1 MNTRLSQF
9 INYATGGNRA
19 EFARI
24 CGWTPQ
30 YVYNL
35 TKMNN
40 FGITPVLTL
49 LDKFPELSARWL
61 LLGEG
66 EMLTPQIDALK
77 QHLLRLLELD
87 RYLCVMTTEEQQ
99 QVIAGNLDFDEPTF
113 DKWRTLLAARNAER
127 DARFAEAYARQK
139 TLKKK

>member
-1 MNTRLSQF
+1 MHTRLQQL
-9 INYATGGNRA
+9 IDYATGGNRA

-35 TKMNN
+35 TKLNN
-40 FGITPVLTL
+40 FGLTPVLTL
-49 LDKFPELSARWL
+49 LEKFPELSARWL

-66 EMLTPQIDALK
+66 SMLTPQIDSLK

-87 RYLCVMTTEEQQ
+87 QYLCVMTPEEQQ
-99 QVIAGNLDFDEPTF
+99 QVVAGKLDFDESTF
-113 DKWRTLLAARNAER
+113 SKWRTLLAARNAER

-139 TLKKK
+139 TRKND

>member
-9 INYATGGNRA
+9 IDYATGGNRT

-35 TKMNN
+35 TKLNN

-49 LDKFPELSARWL
+49 LEKFPELSARWL

-66 EMLTPQIDALK
+66 HMVTPQIDILK

-87 RYLCVMTTEEQQ
+87 RYLCVMTDEEQQ
-99 QVIAGNLDFDEPTF
+99 QVVAGNFDFDEQTF
-113 DKWRTLLAARNAER
+113 DKWRSLLATRNAER
-127 DARFAEAYARQK
+127 DARFATAYARQNMF
-139 TLKKK
+139 KKE

>member
-9 INYATGGNRA
+9 IDYATGGNRA
-19 EFARI
+19 EFARM

-35 TKMNN
+35 TKLNN

-49 LDKFPELSARWL
+49 LEKFPELSARWL

-66 EMLTPQIDALK
+66 DMLTPQIDTLK

-87 RYLCVMTTEEQQ
+87 RYLWVMTDEEQQ
-99 QVIAGNLDFDEPTF
+99 QVVAGNFDFDEQTF
-113 DKWRTLLAARNAER
+113 DKWRSLLATRNAER
-127 DARFAEAYARQK
+127 DARFAEALARQQ
-139 TLKKK
+139 TLKKE

>member
-9 INYATGGNRA
+9 IDYATEGNRA

-24 CGWTPQ
+24 VGWSPQ
-30 YVYNL
+30 YLNTML
-35 TKMNN
+35 RGERL
-40 FGITPVLTL
+40 GINPIITL
-49 LDKFPELSARWL
+49 LTKFPELNARWL
-61 LLGEG
+61 LLGQG
-66 EMLTPQIDALK
+66 TMLSPHLDAVK
-77 QHLLRLLELD
+77 QHLLRLLQIE

-99 QVIAGNLDFDEPTF
+99 QVVAGNLDFDEPTF

>member
-1 MNTRLSQF
+1 MKTRLLQF
-9 INYATGGNRA
+9 IDYATGGNRA

-35 TKMNN
+35 TKLNN

-49 LDKFPELSARWL
+49 LEKFPELSARWL

-66 EMLTPQIDALK
+66 DMLTPQIDTLK

-87 RYLCVMTTEEQQ
+87 RYLCVMTAEEQQ
-99 QVIAGNLDFDEPTF
+99 QVVAGNFDFDAPTY
-113 DKWRTLLAARNAER
+113 DKWRVLLAARNAER
-127 DARFAEAYARQK
+127 DARFAEALARQQ
-139 TLKKK
+139 TLKKE